1 MVYCKLGVLGGW
13 GDPLAEPKWL
23 AGVNK
28 WDQRQSSWQN
38 KYLPALARIRKRQMA
53 TTWLLN
59 LKSPDD
65 YISLS
70 EGLLPLIVFHSFHS
84 IWVQALRWCHQPW
97 GGFCSSWMGGLWT
110 ATVLTPG
117 WPIIVVGYQDCS
129 KRGYSSKAYFLP
141 LDINY
146 AEDNFSHFGW
156 SQIETEILGIT
167 IYVQNSSL
175 QQILLIQS
183 HLPPPHISVQPYNC
197 SHIAILKSHN
207 IAYSMGLTKY
217 LYGKFNLTFA
227 SSVVYFAF
235 SLLFTDCPRLWL
247 AVSE

>member
-1 MVYCKLGVLGGW
+1 
-13 GDPLAEPKWL
+13 
-23 AGVNK
+23 
-28 WDQRQSSWQN
+28 
-38 KYLPALARIRKRQMA
+38 MA

-59 LKSPDD
+59 LKSPDE

-110 ATVLTPG
+110 ATALTPG
-117 WPIIVVGYQDCS
+117 WPIIVVGYQDCF

-156 SQIETEILGIT
+156 SQIETEILGLIGIT

-183 HLPPPHISVQPYNC
+183 HLPPPHNPIIVHILLSSSPTI
-197 SHIAILKSHN
+197 SHIRWDSLNLYMESSIL
-207 IAYSMGLTKY
+207 LLRRL
-217 LYGKFNLTFA
+217 LYI
-227 SSVVYFAF
+227 
-235 SLLFTDCPRLWL
+235 LLFLSYSLTALGFDWLW
-247 AVSE
+247 VSSRE

>member
-1 MVYCKLGVLGGW
+1 MYCKLGVLGGW

-38 KYLPALARIRKRQMA
+38 KYLPALPRIRKRQMA
-53 TTWLLN
+53 TMWVLN
-59 LKSPDD
+59 LKSPDE

-70 EGLLPLIVFHSFHS
+70 EGLFPLIVFHSFHS

-146 AEDNFSHFGW
+146 AEDNFSHFGL
-156 SQIETEILGIT
+156 SQIETEILGI
-167 IYVQNSSL
+167 ICKIHHFDKLS
-175 QQILLIQS
+175 
-183 HLPPPHISVQPYNC
+183 
-197 SHIAILKSHN
+197 
-207 IAYSMGLTKY
+207 
-217 LYGKFNLTFA
+217 
-227 SSVVYFAF
+227 
-235 SLLFTDCPRLWL
+235 LFTYCYHRVPQYHIFDGTH
-247 AVSE
+247 

>member
-1 MVYCKLGVLGGW
+1 MYCKLGVLGGW
-13 GDPLAEPKWL
+13 GDPLAETKWL

-53 TTWLLN
+53 TMWVLN
-59 LKSPDD
+59 LKSPDE

-146 AEDNFSHFGW
+146 VEDNFSHFGL

-167 IYVQNSSL
+167 TYMQNSSL
-175 QQILLIQS
+175 RQILLIQR
-183 HLPPPHISVQPYNC
+183 HLPPE
-197 SHIAILKSHN
+197 SHN
-207 IAYSMGLTKY
+207 ITYSMGVTKS
-217 LYGKFNLTFA
+217 LYGKFNLTSA

-235 SLLFTDCPRLWL
+235 SLLFTDCTRLWL

>member
-1 MVYCKLGVLGGW
+1 
-13 GDPLAEPKWL
+13 
-23 AGVNK
+23 
-28 WDQRQSSWQN
+28 
-38 KYLPALARIRKRQMA
+38 MA

-59 LKSPDD
+59 LKSPDE

-146 AEDNFSHFGW
+146 AEDNFSHFGL

-183 HLPPPHISVQPYNC
+183 HLPPPHISVQPTYC
-197 SHIAILKSHN
+197 YPRVPQYRIFDGTHSIFIWKVQS
-207 IAYSMGLTKY
+207 Y
-217 LYGKFNLTFA
+217 FC
-227 SSVVYFAF
+227 VVFCIF
-235 SLLFTDCPRLWL
+235 CFLSPIHWL
-247 AVSE
+247 HSALIGCEWVAVSNWA

>member
-1 MVYCKLGVLGGW
+1 MYCKLGVLGGW

-38 KYLPALARIRKRQMA
+38 KYLPALPRIRKRQMA
-53 TTWLLN
+53 TMWVLN
-59 LKSPDD
+59 LKSPDE

-146 AEDNFSHFGW
+146 AEDNFSHFGL
-156 SQIETEILGIT
+156 SQIETEILGI
-167 IYVQNSSL
+167 ICKIHHFDKLS
-175 QQILLIQS
+175 
-183 HLPPPHISVQPYNC
+183 
-197 SHIAILKSHN
+197 
-207 IAYSMGLTKY
+207 
-217 LYGKFNLTFA
+217 
-227 SSVVYFAF
+227 
-235 SLLFTDCPRLWL
+235 LFTYCYHRVPQYHIFDGTH
-247 AVSE
+247 

>member
-38 KYLPALARIRKRQMA
+38 KYMLALARIRKRQMA
-53 TTWLLN
+53 TMWVLN
-59 LKSPDD
+59 LKSPDE

-110 ATVLTPG
+110 ATALTPG

-129 KRGYSSKAYFLP
+129 KRGYSSKAYWISITQRIIFFT
-141 LDINY
+141 
-146 AEDNFSHFGW
+146 NFSP
-156 SQIETEILGIT
+156 T
-167 IYVQNSSL
+167 IK
-175 QQILLIQS
+175 
-183 HLPPPHISVQPYNC
+183 P
-197 SHIAILKSHN
+197 
-207 IAYSMGLTKY
+207 LT
-217 LYGKFNLTFA
+217 TFA
-227 SSVVYFAF
+227 YHFRYSIK
-235 SLLFTDCPRLWL
+235 LLFWRFPRKYYGRRQCNI
-247 AVSE
+247 S